1 MTFVGKILVGV
12 IMACALLFLGISTV
26 VFTTAVNWKAETA
39 KQKDAV
45 SKLQSK
51 NNDLTAAVD
60 AAKKDLDKAVADHKT
75 AVAQADTRIKG
86 LEDDVKKEQA
96 ERAAAQSK
104 LEVAQQS
111 ANTTLTLAEQRLSET
126 TLLRDQKSAVEKQ
139 ANEYKLQQTELND
152 KIRELERQTKTL
164 DDNNKDLR
172 DRVARYSTLL
182 RKNGLSD
189 DISVVKGLESPPP
202 VKGEVKRIDAR
213 NSRVEITIGSD
224 DGLVPGHELYLYRT
238 KPRSEFLG
246 RILIQSVDPDQAV
259 GKVIGNT
266 VSGKKIQEGDI
277 VSSTIPRPRG

>member
-12 IMACALLFLGISTV
+12 IMACALLFLGISVV

-182 RKNGLSD
+182 PRRQALRRHLRRQG
-189 DISVVKGLESPPP
+189 
-202 VKGEVKRIDAR
+202 
-213 NSRVEITIGSD
+213 
-224 DGLVPGHELYLYRT
+224 PG
-238 KPRSEFLG
+238 KPAAGQGRSEADRRPQQPGRDHDRLG
-246 RILIQSVDPDQAV
+246 
-259 GKVIGNT
+259 
-266 VSGKKIQEGDI
+266 
-277 VSSTIPRPRG
+277 